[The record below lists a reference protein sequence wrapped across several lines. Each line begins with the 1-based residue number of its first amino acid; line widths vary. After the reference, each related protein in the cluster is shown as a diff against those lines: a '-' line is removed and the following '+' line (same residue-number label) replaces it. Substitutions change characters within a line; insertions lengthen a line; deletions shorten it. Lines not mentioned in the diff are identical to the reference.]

1 MAVKFNT
8 LNGGAISRN
17 EFFLLD
23 PNDIRVDSKASSR
36 GRHFNPTKEQ
46 VAALAASMADP
57 KIGQQNPIVCRR
69 DADKVLSVV
78 SGYTRLEAAKLIRE
92 TDPQFRI
99 KVTVAVCS
107 EEEAVVRNIAENA
120 IRAETSAIDDAHNH
134 RRLMEQYGKT
144 PEEVAEIYGYPD
156 TRKITR
162 LSRLLEL
169 PEKAQR
175 LVHTQQLT
183 VTAALD
189 ILDIP
194 SQEGRSEALT
204 NVYDMTADG
213 KKAKSRKVRETARA
227 AIIGDDDS
235 DEVVA
240 EEEVADK
247 TVSEQ
252 AVASDSEEAVEPSTD
267 KPVKVAS
274 KARLLRDVNDFVK
287 ELQGEEQHE
296 SLQELGKALGLWI
309 SGKKTTRFLFKKLHA
324 LMNIED

>member
-23 PNDIRVDSKASSR
+23 PNDIRVDAKASSR

-120 IRAETSAIDDAHNH
+120 IRAETSPIDDAHNH

-144 PEEVAEIYGYPD
+144 PEEVAQIYGYPD
-156 TRKITR
+156 TRKISR
-162 LSRLLEL
+162 IARLLEL

-183 VTAALD
+183 VMAALD

-194 SQEGRSEALT
+194 SDEGREEALSG
-204 NVYDMTADG
+204 VYTMTADG
-213 KKAKSRKVRETARA
+213 KKAKSRAVRETARA
-227 AIIGDDDS
+227 AIIGDDS
-235 DEVVA
+235 DDN
-240 EEEVADK
+240 EEI
-247 TVSEQ
+247 VSGE
-252 AVASDSEEAVEPSTD
+252 AVTDSEESAEPAIA
-267 KPVKVAS
+267 KPSKTPG
-274 KARLLRDVNDFVK
+274 KARLLRDVNDFIK
-287 ELQGEEQHE
+287 ELQGDEQHE
-296 SLQELGKALGLWI
+296 SMKELGKALGLWI
-309 SGKKTTRFLFKKLHA
+309 SGKKTTRYLTKKLHE
-324 LMNIED
+324 LMHVSE